1 MDIPSWSF
9 TNIGKS
15 MMSSSFII
23 EQKIINKPENLPET
37 TNFDKIEEFLY
48 KVVNYIDLG
57 FDMNLDLFIEL
68 YI

>member
-15 MMSSSFII
+15 MMSSSCII